1 MPARDNRYEQIGTN
15 SGGDAV
21 YALRGQ
27 RPSGTTAV
35 AEATSRGRL
44 RGHDQGRA
52 LGAARV
58 ARPAQDREQGRV
70 DLPARGR
77 RWQLG
82 PPTPPPFDARSANDA
97 WVKRVLKEDG
107 TAYAVFEK
115 GGFHALNRW
124 MLGIGEF
131 DSKGLLD
138 AVKTNAVE
146 QNQIKGDVDQHGTQI
161 ANLRQRVAA
170 LEAQPVTSPFPA

>member
-1 MPARDNRYEQIGTN
+1 MAI
-15 SGGDAV
+15 
-21 YALRGQ
+21 
-27 RPSGTTAV
+27 RPS
-35 AEATSRGRL
+35 
-44 RGHDQGRA
+44 
-52 LGAARV
+52 
-58 ARPAQDREQGRV
+58 
-70 DLPARGR
+70 
-77 RWQLG
+77 
-82 PPTPPPFDARSANDA
+82 TPPPFDARAANDA
-97 WVKRVLKEDG
+97 WVSRVLKEDG

-124 MLGIGEF
+124 LLGIGEF

-146 QNQIKGDVDQHGTQI
+146 QNQIKGDVDQQGTQI

>member
-1 MPARDNRYEQIGTN
+1 M
-15 SGGDAV
+15 AV
-21 YALRGQ
+21 Q
-27 RPSGTTAV
+27 PV
-35 AEATSRGRL
+35 AA
-44 RGHDQGRA
+44 
-52 LGAARV
+52 
-58 ARPAQDREQGRV
+58 
-70 DLPARGR
+70 
-77 RWQLG
+77 
-82 PPTPPPFDARSANDA
+82 PPFDARAANDA

-138 AVKTNAVE
+138 AVKTNAVQ
-146 QNQIKGDVDQHGTQI
+146 QNQIKGDVDQQGTAI

-170 LEAQPVTSPFPA
+170 LEAQPSTSPFPA